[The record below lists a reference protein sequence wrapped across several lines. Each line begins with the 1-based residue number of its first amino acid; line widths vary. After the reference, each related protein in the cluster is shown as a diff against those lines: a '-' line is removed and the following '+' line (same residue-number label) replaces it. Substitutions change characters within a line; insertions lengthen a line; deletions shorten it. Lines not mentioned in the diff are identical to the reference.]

1 VGADDEDLRPIDAPI
16 IRALTRTGDISVLLN
31 TPDGGVAA
39 HARMRLNVACN
50 RHVGLPAA
58 DGRV

>member
-1 VGADDEDLRPIDAPI
+1 VRADDEDLRPIDGPI
-16 IRALTRTGDISVLLN
+16 ITRGGDTSVLLN

-39 HARMRLNVACN
+39 LARMRLNVACN
-50 RHVGLPAA
+50 GHVGLPAA